1 MFINTLLAAGLGGL
15 TMYVFDPVTRRVRRA
30 KARDKLVR
38 LQRKV
43 QDAASTTARDL
54 RNRAVG
60 TLAEGKGRLF
70 GEAVDDAVLA
80 ERVRSKLGFLVR
92 HPSFVDVQVNEGHV
106 TLCGPVLVDEVEQLV
121 RGVGS
126 VRGVCAVENHM
137 EVHAKAEEVP
147 GFQSDVPKPTGE
159 TLDVFQE
166 HWAPSTRFL
175 VGTTGAALALVANRH
190 TRSHLAPLAALVGLG
205 CLFYRLSADGTR
217 KNRKAEE
224 IESPSSGGWTA

>member
-1 MFINTLLAAGLGGL
+1 MNTLLAAGLGGL
-15 TMYVFDPVTRRVRRA
+15 TMYVFDPVTGRVRRA

-38 LQRKV
+38 LQKKA

-60 TLAEGKGRLF
+60 TLAEGKARIL
-70 GEAVDDAVLA
+70 GETVDDFVLA

-92 HPSFVDVQVNEGHV
+92 HPSFVDVQVNEGRV
-106 TLCGPVLVDEVEQLV
+106 TLRGPVLTDEVEQLIRGIRLV
-121 RGVGS
+121 RGV
-126 VRGVCAVENHM
+126 RGVENHL
-137 EVHAKAEEVP
+137 EVHAQAEEVP
-147 GFQSDVPKPTGE
+147 GFQSDVPKPAGE
-159 TLDVFQE
+159 TIDVFQE

-175 VGTTGAALALVANRH
+175 VGTTAALALVANRH

-217 KNRKAEE
+217 KNCKAEE
-224 IESPSSGGWTA
+224 IESAPSGGWTA